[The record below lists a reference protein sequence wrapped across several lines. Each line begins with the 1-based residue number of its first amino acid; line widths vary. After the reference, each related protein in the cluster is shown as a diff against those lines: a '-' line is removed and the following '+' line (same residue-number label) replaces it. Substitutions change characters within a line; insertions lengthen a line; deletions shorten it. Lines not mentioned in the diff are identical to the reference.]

1 MANRFNNSSSTNIG
15 TTLAEVYGTGATKKA
30 TVIGIN
36 LANLL
41 TTTVTADIVLELADT
56 TQVYIVKGVV
66 IPAGNSLAAI
76 GGDQKL
82 VMIENNK
89 ILVKSSDATSIDAVV
104 STLEVI
110 Q

>member
-1 MANRFNNSSSTNIG
+1 
-15 TTLAEVYGTGATKKA
+15 
-30 TVIGIN
+30 
-36 LANLL
+36 
-41 TTTVTADIVLELADT
+41 
-56 TQVYIVKGVV
+56 V

-82 VMIENNK
+82 VMIEDNR
-89 ILVKSSDATSIDAVV
+89 ILIKSSDATSIDAVV